1 MPHWVNTLLPI
12 VTLVAGALLT
22 MAGQAFSDRRKQAS
36 ERLAREQEFQNS
48 NFEVH
53 RTALLDM
60 QEVLRD
66 SFIAVGAERS
76 RRILVG
82 DYEFFNTRPLENFR
96 GREEL
101 FDAGRIEALT
111 SSAVDSSLSE
121 DERKAFLTALQEKME
136 VIMGAVTNA
145 ESIFQATTERFEGHF
160 EFMDSLVQFIYH
172 LRLGMYRSGSNSVVY
187 CGERYIRAM
196 AKWNDNL
203 VTDNENELYEEVRT
217 SQYGLNRAISN
228 ALKSGP
234 YDKYEPWNE
243 MDATNH
249 SRDPGEPS

>member
-1 MPHWVNTLLPI
+1 MPQWVNTLLPI

-22 MAGQAFSDRRKQAS
+22 MAGQALSDRRKQTS
-36 ERLAREQEFQNS
+36 ERLARKQEFQNS

-76 RRILVG
+76 RRMLVG
-82 DYEFFNTRPLENFR
+82 DYKFFTARPLENFR
-96 GREEL
+96 GREDL
-101 FDAGRIEALT
+101 FDTGGIEALT
-111 SSAVDSSLSE
+111 SSVVDGSLSD
-121 DERKAFLTALQEKME
+121 DERKASWTTLEEKME
-136 VIMGAVTNA
+136 VIMGAA
-145 ESIFQATTERFEGHF
+145 ADAKSIFQAAAERFEGHF

-203 VTDNENELYEEVRT
+203 VTDGEHDLYEAVRI
-217 SQYGLNRAISN
+217 SQYELNRAISN

-243 MDATNH
+243 MDTTNQG
-249 SRDPGEPS
+249 RDPGEAS